1 MAEPGQQEQG
11 EAHEAE
17 PVDDAAAGGADIL
30 RCIGR
35 QIKVFRNRAGLSRIE
50 LGERIGYGPDMVA
63 AVEQGRR
70 PPQPG
75 FLDGADEALDAFG
88 VLKAAKDEVVKASFP
103 KRFRDVAGLEE
114 QAVACH
120 SFETQ
125 VVSGVLQTE
134 DYARAVLGMLRPLL
148 NEETIEQQVA
158 ARVARQSVFSRWPAP
173 LMGFVLQEPVL
184 HYPYG
189 GRAVLREQL
198 ERLLEIGQ
206 MRNVEIQVM
215 PTDREDHAG
224 TGGPFLLLEP
234 KGQPLVAYAEVQG
247 EGGVITDRQKVHRIK
262 ERYGIIRAQAL
273 TPRESLKQIEKV
285 LGET

>member
-1 MAEPGQQEQG
+1 MAETEGQEQR
-11 EAHEAE
+11 EADEEGA
-17 PVDDAAAGGADIL
+17 VDDAGAGGADIL
-30 RCIGR
+30 KCIGR

-50 LGERIGYGPDMVA
+50 LGEHIGYGPDMVA

-75 FLDGADEALDAFG
+75 FLDHADEALDAFG

-103 KRFRDVAGLEE
+103 KRFRDVASLEE
-114 QAVACH
+114 QAVAYH

-134 DYARAVLGMLRPLL
+134 SYARAVLGMLRPLMD
-148 NEETIEQQVA
+148 EATIEQQVA
-158 ARVARQSVFSRWPAP
+158 ARVARQSVFSRRPAP

-184 HYPYG
+184 RSPYG
-189 GRAVLREQL
+189 GTTVLRGQL
-198 ERLLEIGQ
+198 ERLLEVGR

-247 EGGVITDRQKVHRIK
+247 EGGVITDRQKVYQVK

-273 TPRESLKQIEKV
+273 TPRESLKLIEKV